1 MATSAPEDIP
11 TETPPET
18 TTTTEEAPTWM
29 KGAGI
34 GAMIVAVLGFLYL
47 IAFHVGAAVLSYQKF
62 GSILWAIL
70 DFFFPY
76 FYYPYYAFA
85 LSNQPAAPAVTMG
98 GARRVLRKMVS
109 RRRTMGHKPWKTL

>member
-1 MATSAPEDIP
+1 MSEP
-11 TETPPET
+11 TETTTPET
-18 TTTTEEAPTWM
+18 TTTTETETPTWM

-34 GAMIVAVLGFLYL
+34 GTMIVAVLGFLYL

-109 RRRTMGHKPWKTL
+109 RRRTMGHKPWKAL

>member
-18 TTTTEEAPTWM
+18 TETETPTWM

-85 LSNQPAAPAVTMG
+85 LSNQPAAPAVVMG
-98 GARRVLRKMVS
+98 GARRVLRRMVS